1 MYNNKEY
8 LLSAGILGKKA
19 RLSETAGTDR
29 AAENRRKRKDATQF
43 MEKVLEFF
51 KNKWIKRAVSILS
64 LGFPAFL
71 VFLDW
76 LAFAYSLEPTN
87 PVPLFLLY
95 VLVNFIFGGLFFYTR
110 KQILTR
116 LAACISPLLVFLM
129 MIAAFGEWYMIVP
142 PFLICVF
149 GFLAC
154 GAGETLK
161 TVLGTIYLLMF
172 VVGALVYM
180 TLLHFNLTPQK
191 LLFREFCELSQRS
204 ADYVYSEN
212 GSYRLVRYIDQKNSD
227 RVTVRYYVEDTS
239 YDYHFWYLDCY
250 RHFDSLKVLVTV
262 RRDTIGYEWL
272 SDTELYIDERVKD
285 IPELFE
291 KQRAENDE
299 GDEDSVT
306 TEPTSTIKK
315 PIVFDDEAE
324 NGEGEADENEPT
336 EEEPA
341 PDPDE
346 QPAE

>member
-1 MYNNKEY
+1 
-8 LLSAGILGKKA
+8 
-19 RLSETAGTDR
+19 
-29 AAENRRKRKDATQF
+29 
-43 MEKVLEFF
+43 MEKILYFF
-51 KNKWIKRAVSILS
+51 KNKWVKRAVSLLS
-64 LGFPAFL
+64 LGYPVFL

-87 PVPLFLLY
+87 PIPLFLLY

-110 KQILTR
+110 KQIATR
-116 LAACISPLLVFLM
+116 FSVCISPLLAFLL

-142 PFLICVF
+142 PLLICVF

-172 VVGALVYM
+172 VVGALVYL

-191 LLFREFCELSQRS
+191 LVFQDFCDLSQRS

-239 YDYHFWYLDCY
+239 EDYHLWYLDCY

-262 RRDTIGYEWL
+262 RREMVDCEWV

-285 IPELFE
+285 IPALFE
-291 KQRAENDE
+291 KQRLENE
-299 GDEDSVT
+299 DEDEEEETASA
-306 TEPTSTIKK
+306 IRK
-315 PIVFDDEAE
+315 PIVFDIDEPDETEAT
-324 NGEGEADENEPT
+324 GEESAPDENA
-336 EEEPA
+336 EPA
-341 PDPDE
+341 E
-346 QPAE
+346 

>member
-1 MYNNKEY
+1 M
-8 LLSAGILGKKA
+8 
-19 RLSETAGTDR
+19 D
-29 AAENRRKRKDATQF
+29 
-43 MEKVLEFF
+43 KVLDFF
-51 KNKWIKRAVSILS
+51 KNKWVKRAVSVLS
-64 LGFPAFL
+64 LGYPVFL

-87 PVPLFLLY
+87 TIPLFLLY

-110 KQILTR
+110 KQIATR
-116 LAACISPLLVFLM
+116 FSVCISPLLVFLL

-142 PFLICVF
+142 PFLICMF

-191 LLFREFCELSQRS
+191 LMFRDFCDLSQRS
-204 ADYVYSEN
+204 TDYVYSEN

-227 RVTVRYYVEDTS
+227 RVTVSYYVEDTS
-239 YDYHFWYLDCY
+239 EDYHLWYLDCY

-262 RRDTIGYEWL
+262 RRDMVDCKWI
-272 SDTELYIDERVKD
+272 SDTELYIDERIKD
-285 IPELFE
+285 IPDLFE
-291 KQRAENDE
+291 KKRLENEEDDE
-299 GDEDSVT
+299 EEETGN
-306 TEPTSTIKK
+306 TIRK
-315 PIVFDDEAE
+315 PIVFDTDEPDG
-324 NGEGEADENEPT
+324 NDDTDDSGGTEAP

-341 PDPDE
+341 SDISAE
-346 QPAE
+346 PAE

>member
-1 MYNNKEY
+1 
-8 LLSAGILGKKA
+8 
-19 RLSETAGTDR
+19 
-29 AAENRRKRKDATQF
+29 

-95 VLVNFIFGGLFFYTR
+95 MLVNFIFGGLFFYTR
-110 KQILTR
+110 KQLATR
-116 LAACISPLLVFLM
+116 FAVVISPLLVFIL
-129 MIAAFGEWYMIVP
+129 MIAGFGNWYMIVP
-142 PFLICVF
+142 PFVICFF

-172 VVGALVYM
+172 VVGALVYL

-191 LLFREFCELSQRS
+191 LLFREFCDLSQRS
-204 ADYVYSEN
+204 TDYVYSTE

-239 YDYHFWYLDCY
+239 YDYHLWYLDCY

-262 RRDTIGYEWL
+262 RRDTIGYEWR

-291 KQRAENDE
+291 KQRLENSGE
-299 GDEDSVT
+299 DEDETAET
-306 TEPTSTIKK
+306 TSAVKK
-315 PIVFDDEAE
+315 PIVFDDEKEDDPDGEDRADDDE
-324 NGEGEADENEPT
+324 PLGEESGEESGEDEVGEGEDI
-336 EEEPA
+336 PA
-341 PDPDE
+341 
-346 QPAE
+346 AED

>member
-1 MYNNKEY
+1 
-8 LLSAGILGKKA
+8 
-19 RLSETAGTDR
+19 
-29 AAENRRKRKDATQF
+29 

-116 LAACISPLLVFLM
+116 LVVCISPLLVFVM

-142 PFLICVF
+142 PFLICAF

-172 VVGALVYM
+172 VVGALVYL

-191 LLFREFCELSQRS
+191 LLFRDFCDLSQRS
-204 ADYVYSEN
+204 ADYIYSEN

-239 YDYHFWYLDCY
+239 FDYHFWYLDCY
-250 RHFDSLKVLVTV
+250 RHFESLKVLVTV

-272 SDTELYIDERVKD
+272 SDTELFIDERVKD
-285 IPELFE
+285 IPVLFE
-291 KQRAENDE
+291 KQRAENEDGEEEDE
-299 GDEDSVT
+299 ISEPASAVRKPIIFDDGTDGGEESE
-306 TEPTSTIKK
+306 TEP
-315 PIVFDDEAE
+315 P
-324 NGEGEADENEPT
+324 
-336 EEEPA
+336 EEETA
-341 PDPDE
+341 PEDDT
-346 QPAE
+346 QHAE